1 MAKVSK
7 YQQVVEWVK
16 NRIRTG
22 ELCAGDKLESE
33 NELSV
38 LFGISRQTIRH
49 ALELLVQEDIL
60 DRVQGS
66 GTYVKEM
73 KASAEEKLE
82 LSKTVT
88 IISTY
93 VDGYIF
99 PRILQSM
106 VKVLEDAGYSVQI
119 MFTNNCLE
127 TERRLLLRLLEEK
140 SRNPLIVEPVMSGI
154 PNPNCKYYR
163 RLKARGIPILFFHSY
178 YPDLD
183 IPHISMNDEMVGRI
197 ATEYLISHGH
207 TKIAG
212 IFKSDDGQG
221 HRRYKGYLKALIH
234 AGIAIREERICWID
248 TGDVKHFSDI
258 AKKVGQRLTDC
269 TACVCYNDE
278 VAHELT
284 KLQQNGTL
292 VLPEDF
298 SVIGVD
304 NSDLARLN
312 AVPLTSVAHPM
323 EALGQKAAEGILRL
337 IQNPD
342 ASVTYEFPINIE
354 ERDSVRQTAAEFPAK
369 ILEQI
374 TSREKE

>member
-7 YQQVVEWVK
+7 YQQVIEWVK

-60 DRVQGS
+60 ERVQGS
-66 GTYVKEM
+66 GTYVKEV
-73 KASAEEKLE
+73 KESETENLE

-106 VKVLEDAGYSVQI
+106 VRELEHAGYGVQI
-119 MFTNNCLE
+119 MFTNNRLE
-127 TERRLLLRLLEEK
+127 TERRLLVRLLEEK

-154 PNPNCKYYR
+154 PNPNIKYYR
-163 RLKARGIPILFFHSY
+163 RLKSRGIPILFFHSY
-178 YPDLD
+178 YPELD
-183 IPHISMNDEMVGRI
+183 ISHISMNDEMAGRT
-197 ATEYLISHGH
+197 ATEYLIKHGH

-221 HRRYKGYLKALIH
+221 HRRYKGYLKALLH
-234 AGIAIREERICWID
+234 AGIEIKEDRICWID
-248 TGDVKHFSDI
+248 TGDVKNFSDI
-258 AKKVGQRLTDC
+258 LPKVRRRIAEC

-284 KLQQNGTL
+284 ELQLSGQ
-292 VLPEDF
+292 VVFPEEF
-298 SVIGVD
+298 SLTSVD
-304 NSDLARLN
+304 NSELARLN
-312 AVPLTSVAHPM
+312 SIPLTSVSHPM
-323 EALGQKAAEGILRL
+323 EALGHKAAEGILRL
-337 IQNPD
+337 IENPD
-342 ASVTYEFPINIE
+342 ANVTYEFPVSIE
-354 ERDSVRQTAAEFPAK
+354 ERNSVREIAAEHSVNSYK
-369 ILEQI
+369 
-374 TSREKE
+374 